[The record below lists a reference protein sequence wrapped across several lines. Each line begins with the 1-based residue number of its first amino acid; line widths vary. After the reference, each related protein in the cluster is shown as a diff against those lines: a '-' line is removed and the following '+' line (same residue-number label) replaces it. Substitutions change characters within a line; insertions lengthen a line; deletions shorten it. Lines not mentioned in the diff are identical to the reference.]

1 MLIGYDNFK
10 KDFLKL
16 SGIELN
22 AYKENQMKRR
32 IDNFI
37 GKNHCASYE
46 EFLKKIK
53 SDEEVYDKF
62 ITYLTINVS
71 EFYRNPSQ
79 WQTLEGI
86 VIPHLIE
93 QFGKHLRIWS
103 AACSTGDEPYSLA
116 MVFSDFLPLG
126 QVEIIATDLD
136 KEVLSKAKK
145 GWYNEKSIKDL
156 PMKYQKKFF
165 DKDES
170 GIYKVNDSL
179 KRCITFQEHNLL
191 KDRYPSDI
199 DLIVC
204 RNVLI
209 YFTDE
214 AKDNI
219 YKGFSKSL
227 KKEGVLFV
235 GNTEQIIGADQYG
248 LESLKSFFYKKL

>member
-1 MLIGYDNFK
+1 MLIGYENFK
-10 KDFLKL
+10 KDFIRL
-16 SGIELN
+16 SGIDLN

-37 GKNHCASYE
+37 GKNHCVGYDD
-46 EFLKKIK
+46 FVQKIK
-53 SDEEVYDKF
+53 TDKDLYDKF

-79 WQTLEGI
+79 WQMLESI

-93 QFGKHLRIWS
+93 RFGKKLRIWS
-103 AACSTGDEPYSLA
+103 AACSTGDEPYTLA
-116 MVFSDFLPLG
+116 MVFSDFLPLN
-126 QVEIIATDLD
+126 QIEIIATDLD
-136 KEVLSKAKK
+136 KEVLSKAKR

-156 PMKYQKKFF
+156 PAKYQKKYFE
-165 DKDES
+165 KDES
-170 GIYKVNDSL
+170 GIYKVTDSL

-204 RNVLI
+204 RNVTI

-214 AKDNI
+214 AKDDV
-219 YKGFSKSL
+219 YRGFSRSL

-235 GNTEQIIGADQYG
+235 GNTEQIIGPDQFG
-248 LESLKSFFYKKL
+248 LESIKSFFYKKL